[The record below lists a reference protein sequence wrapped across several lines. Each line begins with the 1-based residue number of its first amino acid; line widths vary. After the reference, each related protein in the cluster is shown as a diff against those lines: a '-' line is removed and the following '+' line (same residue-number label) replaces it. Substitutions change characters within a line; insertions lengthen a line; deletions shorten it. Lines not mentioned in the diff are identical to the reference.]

1 LAYAEDDE
9 HTVMAPDIQEDCSA
23 TPKPEEEVKPE
34 EDELKCCFNGDV
46 IFAGLLF
53 SIAFYCESRF

>member
-1 LAYAEDDE
+1 M
-9 HTVMAPDIQEDCSA
+9 MAPDIQEECSA
-23 TPKPEEEVKPE
+23 TPKLEEEVKPE

-53 SIAFYCESRF
+53 SVVRAIFKESKIWLAEES